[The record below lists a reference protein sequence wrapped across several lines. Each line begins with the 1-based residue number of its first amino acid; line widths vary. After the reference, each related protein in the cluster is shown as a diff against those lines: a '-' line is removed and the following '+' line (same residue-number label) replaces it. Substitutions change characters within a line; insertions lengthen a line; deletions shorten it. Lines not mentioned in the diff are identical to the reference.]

1 MAGMMDLGNIRDVK
15 NRLWKYTKVFLKK
28 TTLLFCVLCDAGY
41 GELLFS
47 IREPGD

>member
-15 NRLWKYTKVFLKK
+15 TRLWKYTKVFLKK
-28 TTLLFCVLCDAGY
+28 TLLFCVLCDAGY